1 MRGRGS
7 RRAWSGADVAS
18 VAASRRRCWR
28 GWSARSRRGLKHRNA
43 RLQGLHGCLVGRFGE
58 LDGPG
63 RLVAGIDLEKA
74 GAIIAAREAI
84 VRTADGELLFPRAH
98 ECLAGPFSAAV
109 IVDRIDVIEARNERA
124 PQHGL
129 AAAGGSVPPAFGG
142 PAFVLLVPDRDAEPV
157 AGIVAEAEFGRGWLG
172 GHRDCRVVERPVC
185 VAARR
190 SIAETAGVARALDC
204 RTIAIGCVRACS
216 WLRPSWPL
224 PRSVT
229 VSSPPESITARRPC
243 AVRSRASRAC
253 AAATSRASPS
263 IAVPSRTHS

>member
-7 RRAWSGADVAS
+7 RRSWSGADVAS

-58 LDGPG
+58 MDGPG
-63 RLVAGIDLEKA
+63 RLVAGVDFEKA

-129 AAAGGSVPPAFGG
+129 AAAGGNVPPAFGG
-142 PAFVLLVPDRDAEPV
+142 PALVLLVADRDADPV
-157 AGIVAEAEFGRGWLG
+157 AGIVAEAGIGPDWVAGE
-172 GHRDCRVVERPVC
+172 RDW
-185 VAARR
+185 
-190 SIAETAGVARALDC
+190 SHAEPPARAL
-204 RTIAIGCVRACS
+204 
-216 WLRPSWPL
+216 
-224 PRSVT
+224 
-229 VSSPPESITARRPC
+229 ARR
-243 AVRSRASRAC
+243 VQS
-253 AAATSRASPS
+253 T
-263 IAVPSRTHS
+263 